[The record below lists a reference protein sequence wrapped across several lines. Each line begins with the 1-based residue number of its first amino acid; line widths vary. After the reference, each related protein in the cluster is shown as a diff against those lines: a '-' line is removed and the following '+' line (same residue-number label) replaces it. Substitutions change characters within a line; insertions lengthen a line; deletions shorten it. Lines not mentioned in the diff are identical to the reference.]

1 MTPSLSL
8 RSTAGCNTHIF
19 LINFST
25 LNLVMEHLVPLVLI
39 VLLLSAGGG
48 GGGVIEAMTMI
59 GAMAETKRRM
69 MAEWT
74 REMEEAKDWRA
85 ISSCGMCSA
94 RLNIRFLFEGG
105 SLKEN
110 RTVWNVME
118 SVDDDRIPFLFSFLF
133 FKNKK
138 IKRCAHLTG
147 WLLYGQLGM
156 PQASRARARA
166 YRFIC
171 ICIRSFYTS
180 QICALPFWQ
189 LLLCRFPPNPCLNTS
204 EKKRKEKKL
213 KKKRF
218 RYFIIQKLFFFFL
231 LLPPTIITGR
241 EHTAHAYCLAL
252 ALMYRRP
259 FTKDQRDEEKG
270 VKKSLQD
277 LLLLLVFLL
286 VLLYLPFFESILA
299 LSNFAPVRNKQFTAR
314 HPSYFQAFLLLLPLS
329 YLHLIRIIITII
341 WSMHP
346 SLSIECRMSIQVPV
360 WRVYSTS
367 LINQ

>member
-1 MTPSLSL
+1 MCASHWLTAIRSIRDATSVPCPRPRISFHLHLHSIVLHEPNMRSALLAAAALPLSSQSLSQY
-8 RSTAGCNTHIF
+8 I
-19 LINFST
+19 
-25 LNLVMEHLVPLVLI
+25 
-39 VLLLSAGGG
+39 
-48 GGGVIEAMTMI
+48 
-59 GAMAETKRRM
+59 
-69 MAEWT
+69 
-74 REMEEAKDWRA
+74 
-85 ISSCGMCSA
+85 
-94 RLNIRFLFEGG
+94 
-105 SLKEN
+105 
-110 RTVWNVME
+110 
-118 SVDDDRIPFLFSFLF
+118 
-133 FKNKK
+133 
-138 IKRCAHLTG
+138 
-147 WLLYGQLGM
+147 
-156 PQASRARARA
+156 
-166 YRFIC
+166 
-171 ICIRSFYTS
+171 
-180 QICALPFWQ
+180 
-189 LLLCRFPPNPCLNTS
+189 
-204 EKKRKEKKL
+204 RKEKKL

-277 LLLLLVFLL
+277 LLLVFLL

-299 LSNFAPVRNKQFTAR
+299 LSNFAPVRNKQFTAS
-314 HPSYFQAFLLLLPLS
+314 HPSYFQAFLLLLLLS
-329 YLHLIRIIITII
+329 YLHLIRIIIITII